1 MAVDTPPI
9 PKKSCPAD
17 GRASPRPS
25 GIRYRVLAL
34 TFLVSF
40 VMYIDRV
47 CMGTAAPLIMR
58 EFGLDKITMGWS
70 VSAYNWA
77 YAIFQVPAGVLADRY
92 GPRLIL
98 GTALAWWTLFTAATG
113 ASFNVFSLTVTSFL
127 FGVGEAAAVPARSRA
142 VVRWLP

>member
-9 PKKSCPAD
+9 PEKVCPAD
-17 GRASPRPS
+17 GRTSRRPS

-70 VSAYNWA
+70 VSAFNWA
-77 YAIFQVPAGVLADRY
+77 YALFQVPGGWMADRFGARIVLA
-92 GPRLIL
+92 GAI
-98 GTALAWWTLFTAATG
+98 AWWSAFTAGTG
-113 ASFNVFSLTVTSFL
+113 LSFNAISLAITRLL
-127 FGVGEAAAVPARSRA
+127 FGVGEAAAFPAG
-142 VVRWLP
+142 

>member
-9 PKKSCPAD
+9 PQKSCLAD
-17 GRASPRPS
+17 ERPS
-25 GIRYRVLAL
+25 LRPSVIRYRILAL

-58 EFGLDKITMGWS
+58 EFGIDKITMGWS

-77 YAIFQVPAGVLADRY
+77 YAMFQVPGGFLADRY

-98 GTALAWWTLFTAATG
+98 GAALAWWSLFTAATG
-113 ASFNVFSLTVTSFL
+113 AS
-127 FGVGEAAAVPARSRA
+127 
-142 VVRWLP
+142 

>member
-9 PKKSCPAD
+9 PEKNCLAAARES
-17 GRASPRPS
+17 GRAS
-25 GIRYRVLAL
+25 GIRYRVLGL

-40 VMYIDRV
+40 AMYLDRV

-77 YAIFQVPAGVLADRY
+77 YAIFQVPGGFLADRY

-98 GTALAWWTLFTAATG
+98 GAALAWWSLFTAATG